1 MTVGISLMWDT
12 AGWHDYIYWQETDP
26 KIASRINDL
35 IRDMLRHPF
44 EGIGKPEPLRNQLK
58 GYWSRRITQE
68 HRLVYKV
75 EGPSQKQ
82 ILIIVQCR
90 AHY

>member
-1 MTVGISLMWDT
+1 MWEP
-12 AGWHDYIYWQETDP
+12 AGWNEYIYWQETDP
-26 KIASRINDL
+26 KVVLRINDL

-75 EGPSQKQ
+75 EGPSEKRV
-82 ILIIVQCR
+82 LIVVQCR
-90 AHY
+90 SHY